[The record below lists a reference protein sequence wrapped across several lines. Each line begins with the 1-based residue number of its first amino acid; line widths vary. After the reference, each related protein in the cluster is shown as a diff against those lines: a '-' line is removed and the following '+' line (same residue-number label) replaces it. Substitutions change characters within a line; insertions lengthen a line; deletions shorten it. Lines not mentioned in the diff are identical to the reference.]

1 MRRLPLPVLA
11 ALAAVVVALVV
22 GGVTLALTR
31 PLQVSAPAG
40 GADPRCAQLADRLPE
55 QVAALQRRATSSDSP
70 AVAAWGEPAIIWLC
84 GVAEPGPSADCV
96 DVSGVDWFFAA
107 LGGADDGVAFTT
119 VGRTPA
125 VQVLVPHTYQ
135 PEPLQLPAFSQ
146 VVAALP
152 QGPRRC
158 AD

>member
-1 MRRLPLPVLA
+1 MRRLPLPLLA
-11 ALAAVVVALVV
+11 ALAALVVALVV

-31 PLQVSAPAG
+31 PLEVSAPSG
-40 GADPRCAQLADRLPE
+40 GQDPRCSRLAERLPG
-55 QVAALQRRATSSDSP
+55 QVGALRRRATSSDSP

-96 DVSGVDWFFAA
+96 DVSGVDWVLAP
-107 LGGADDGVAFTT
+107 LGAENDGVAFTT
-119 VGRTPA
+119 VGRSPA

-135 PEPLQLPAFSQ
+135 PEPLQLPAFSD
-146 VVAALP
+146 VVTALP